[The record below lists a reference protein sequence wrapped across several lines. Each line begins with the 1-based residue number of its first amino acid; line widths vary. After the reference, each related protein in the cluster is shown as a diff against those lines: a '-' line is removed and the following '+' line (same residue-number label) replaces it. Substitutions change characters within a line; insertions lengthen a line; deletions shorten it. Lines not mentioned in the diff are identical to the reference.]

1 MNHKQFQA
9 SIILGLVAIALI
21 IKGFM
26 NQEIAMVAIGIL
38 LILLSLARAKLIQ
51 TFSNESYDDIDIP
64 DTITRYLQKDPILY
78 VEMLEVY
85 KSGNAEVLYGENDG
99 ILLYDKVS
107 FNYLGSANTLAGAK
121 DIVRLL
127 PQDYGVFV
135 AHDEIFHELLGVDF
149 NCSDSLLSYNHVY
162 ESTQELSIANEQVK
176 IHLLDESY
184 LEEIKKHYT
193 IKRLSTNHYLL
204 SRIKEGMLGAFIED
218 ELVGFIGVHDS
229 GAIGLL
235 EVFDAYKGQQI
246 AQTLQAA
253 MMNRL
258 ITQDKTVF
266 LQVNATNEVSL
277 HIQEKLHLTRALHPC
292 GWYFS

>member
-135 AHDEIFHELLGVDF
+135 AHDEIFRELLGVDF